1 MPPLEATAKAEEA
14 LTKQNEQPVA
24 EQSDAADMDAPSEP
38 APAPKPA
45 PASPPPFVPKPTHI
59 TLLYMLAGVLLA
71 LTQGFGM
78 SFITINL
85 QQIAGPMGLTQTE
98 ATWLQAAY
106 LFPNAS
112 LTLMLFKIR
121 AQYGLRNFAEVA
133 IVVYALVCFAHFWV
147 ETYESALA
155 LRFVAGLAAAPMTS
169 LGFLYTLEC
178 LPPAKKMTIGLCTAL
193 TALIIPMPLTGLL
206 SPSLL
211 DIGQQYSIY
220 LVELGFAMICLGLV
234 YMLPLASPPRAK
246 VISFLDIVSYIFL
259 AISMGCFAVAFTVGR
274 LYWWTEVDWIAWL
287 IIIGI
292 ASGAIFAMI
301 ELNRTNHL
309 VDIRWLASKEIIH
322 FTGTLM
328 VSRLIL
334 SEQTS
339 GAINFLR
346 INGMQNEQL
355 TGVYLSIIAGA
366 VAAAIV
372 CIKFMRPGREST
384 IHAIAFMLMALGSYM
399 DSLSTSLT
407 RPEQMYLSQFMV
419 SFAGGIFLPPALM
432 IGMAA
437 AMKRGPS
444 YILSFIV
451 VFLAAQKVGSY
462 FGSALYGTF
471 VQWREQ
477 FHSFRLVS
485 QLSSTDPLVATR
497 LKQLSGN
504 YGKLLTDPTQQ
515 SLQGASLLAKQV
527 QQQAY
532 TLAYNDSF
540 LFTAYLSLGALACLC
555 IHVAWRNRHK
565 FFPQNIAEIAPA

>member
-1 MPPLEATAKAEEA
+1 MPPLETSPR
-14 LTKQNEQPVA
+14 TD
-24 EQSDAADMDAPSEP
+24 DAAKTDDTLDTVTAPEKETKTDPSP
-38 APAPKPA
+38 VT
-45 PASPPPFVPKPTHI
+45 PPPFVPRPIQI
-59 TLLYMLAGVLLA
+59 TALYMLAGILLA

-78 SFITINL
+78 SFLTINL

-133 IVVYALVCFAHFWV
+133 IVVYALVCLAHFWV
-147 ETYESALA
+147 ESYESALA

-193 TALIIPMPLTGLL
+193 TALVIPMPLTGLI
-206 SPSLL
+206 SPYLL
-211 DIGQQYSIY
+211 DVGQQYSIY
-220 LVELGFAMICLGLV
+220 LVELGFAMVCLGLV
-234 YMLPLASPPRAK
+234 YVLPLASPPRAK
-246 VISFLDIVSYIFL
+246 VISIMDIVSYLFL
-259 AISMGCFAVAFTVGR
+259 AVSMGCFAVVFTVGR
-274 LYWWTEVDWIAWL
+274 IYWWTEVDWTAWL
-287 IIIGI
+287 FIIAI

-309 VDIRWLASKEIIH
+309 VDIRWLASKEILH

-339 GAINFLR
+339 GAINFMR

-355 TGVYLSIIAGA
+355 AGLYLSIIAGA
-366 VAAAIV
+366 VTAAIV
-372 CIKFMRPGREST
+372 CAKIMKPGRESS
-384 IHAIAFMLMALGSYM
+384 IHALAFLLMAIGSYM

-407 RPEQMYLSQFMV
+407 RPEQLYLSQFMV

-485 QLSSTDPLVATR
+485 QLASTDPLVATR
-497 LKQLSGN
+497 LKQLSGS
-504 YGKLLTDPTQQ
+504 YGKWLTDPAQQ
-515 SLQGASLLAKQV
+515 SSQGAALLAKQV

-565 FFPQNIAEIAPA
+565 FFPQNSTQTTPA